1 MGVQVPPLLFFHF
14 IMITTEQFKEICETQ
29 VDWNKVFGTFRD
41 VSEDPGLKS
50 NSDNFFRSKAFELA
64 VCCCSPFKYVDE
76 DGVDFHMEYNGE
88 TIRIE
93 QKALKGFFYGNGKC
107 KQVKM
112 KNYRGDVSEATFNRY
127 KTENKFDF
135 VMIVDYKNHKVA
147 IASRETAQKCYVS
160 KGDGVF
166 SMFTPSDMTILN
178 LDLDYFSFP
187 SSQIRL
193 SDVINDTIV
202 NWIRER

>member
-1 MGVQVPPLLFFHF
+1 
-14 IMITTEQFKEICETQ
+14 MITTEQFKEICETQ
-29 VDWNKVFGTFRD
+29 IDWNKVFGTFRD

-64 VCCCSPFKYVDE
+64 VSCFSPFKYVDE
-76 DGVDFHMEYNGE
+76 DGVDFHMDYNGE

-112 KNYRGDVSEATFNRY
+112 KNYRGDTSESTFNRY

-135 VMIVDYKNHKVA
+135 VMIIDYTNYKVA
-147 IASRETAQKCYVS
+147 VASREVAQSCYIS

-166 SMFTPSDMTILN
+166 SIFTPKDMTILN
-178 LDLDYFSFP
+178 IDLDYFSLP
-187 SSQIRL
+187 SSNVRL
-193 SDVINDTIV
+193 SETVNSTIV
-202 NWIRER
+202 NWIRSR